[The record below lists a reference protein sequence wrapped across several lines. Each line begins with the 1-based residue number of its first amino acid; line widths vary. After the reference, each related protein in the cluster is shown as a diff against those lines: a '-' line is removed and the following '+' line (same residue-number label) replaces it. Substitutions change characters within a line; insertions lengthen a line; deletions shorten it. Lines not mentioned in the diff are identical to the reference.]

1 MNRRLDLTLVLPL
14 LVIVALGLITLSSA
28 LSYNPD
34 KFFVQIV
41 WVLVAATVFLVVTYR
56 PHRFWENLSIPL
68 FFATLVLLFLVLV
81 IGKKAG
87 GSYRW
92 LDLGFM
98 NFQPSELAKVS
109 LVLFIAYRLNQKPT
123 LQDGYKLYD
132 ILPEATAVAFTMLLV
147 YAEPDLGTA
156 LLLGTVSF
164 IVIFST
170 KIHRKRLIALAV
182 ILVISA
188 PILWQFVLADYQKR
202 RIIALVTMLWSDAP
216 EMSRADRYQTTQ
228 SVIAVGAG
236 RLGGKGYRSGTQ
248 NLLRFIPEHHTD
260 FAFSVYAEEF
270 GFGGSLL
277 LIGLYFLLLYR
288 IIAIIPVVHNKYMAL
303 VTIGTA
309 SLIWLEVV
317 INIGMVTGML
327 PVVGIPLPFFSYGG
341 SALVAHAILLGLVHN
356 FSIHRYR
363 QQRYD

>member
-1 MNRRLDLTLVLPL
+1 MNRRFDFTLILPL
-14 LVIVALGLITLSSA
+14 LAILGLGLITLSSA
-28 LSYNPD
+28 LSYNPG
-34 KFFVQIV
+34 KFYGQIAWTLIAV
-41 WVLVAATVFLVVTYR
+41 VVFLVVTYR

-68 FFATLVLLFLVLV
+68 FFATLILLFLVLI

-123 LQDGYKLYD
+123 LQDGYKLRD
-132 ILPEATAVAFTMLLV
+132 ILPEAVAVALTLLLV

-170 KIHRKRLIALAV
+170 KIHRKRLIALA
-182 ILVISA
+182 IIAVISA
-188 PILWQFVLADYQKR
+188 PILWHFALADYQKR
-202 RIIALVTMLWSDAP
+202 RIVAVATMLWSDNP

-236 RLGGKGYRSGTQ
+236 RLSGKGYRAGTQ
-248 NLLRFIPEHHTD
+248 NILRFIPEHHTD
-260 FAFSVYAEEF
+260 FVFSVYAEEF
-270 GFGGSLL
+270 GFAGSLFL
-277 LIGLYFLLLYR
+277 LFLYFLLIYR
-288 IIAIIPVVHNKYMAL
+288 ILMIIPQVSDKYMAL
-303 VTIGTA
+303 VTMGTA
-309 SLIWLEVV
+309 ALVWLEVV
-317 INIGMVTGML
+317 INIGMVSGML

-356 FSIHRYR
+356 FSIHSRYR
-363 QQRYD
+363 